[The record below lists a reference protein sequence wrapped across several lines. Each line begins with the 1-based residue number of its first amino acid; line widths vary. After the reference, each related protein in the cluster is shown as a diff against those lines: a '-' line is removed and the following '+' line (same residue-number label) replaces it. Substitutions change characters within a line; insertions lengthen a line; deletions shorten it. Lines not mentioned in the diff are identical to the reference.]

1 LVREIQESRLDTA
14 GWLVSRTRG
23 LLAPLIASTLARI
36 VSQQLGIALLV
47 LMAAALA
54 RAVAGEAPRAGAL
67 AAILVV
73 LALLKAGLRYAE
85 HYAGHWVAFT
95 ARQRLRV
102 LFVTALIPQ
111 APAATRGRAGA
122 ALVGTATRDIDRIEV
137 FFAHTF
143 PPAVSA
149 VIAPS
154 IALTWLG
161 TAVDAG
167 LALI

>member
-1 LVREIQESRLDTA
+1 GVRERRRGPA
-14 GWLVSRTRG
+14 RGLVSRPRG
-23 LLAPLIASTLARI
+23 LLAPLLAATLARI

-47 LMAAALA
+47 LMAAALV
-54 RAVAGEAPRAGAL
+54 RAASGAAPRAGRL
-67 AAILVV
+67 AAVLVV

-95 ARQRLRV
+95 ALQRLREF
-102 LFVTALIPQ
+102 FVTALIPQ

-143 PPAVSA
+143 PP
-149 VIAPS
+149 
-154 IALTWLG
+154 
-161 TAVDAG
+161 
-167 LALI
+167 